1 MGMDE
6 SAREPKG
13 GEKVPTLAEILEET
27 RAAFADVPE
36 EELNREIDKAIA
48 ATRQE
53 MAAEREARERKRR
66 ASG

>member
-1 MGMDE
+1 MDE